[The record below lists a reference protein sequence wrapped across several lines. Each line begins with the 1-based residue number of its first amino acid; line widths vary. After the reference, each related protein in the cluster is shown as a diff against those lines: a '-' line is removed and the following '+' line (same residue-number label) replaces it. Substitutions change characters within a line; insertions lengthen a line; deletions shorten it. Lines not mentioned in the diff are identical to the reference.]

1 MTKNKLT
8 ILCVTLL
15 SLFAVAC
22 SEVGVANLEKD
33 PGVGGEGGTG
43 GVGGAPIEPVDPI
56 DPLDLIAPFDND
68 SAANPSMDE
77 FLSITGDRELVY
89 SDLISAEEGDREDFV
104 QFELPNNDPS
114 LQRIQVGIDC
124 IVEGDTEVS
133 ARVEILNVGNGESE
147 AATGGPIDCNDGFSN
162 ITIRNDRV
170 QAVRIYVQGVPET
183 QTLIEYTLTVDPFL
197 F

>member
-15 SLFAVAC
+15 SVFAVAC
-22 SEVGVANLEKD
+22 GEAGTDLEDKD
-33 PGVGGEGGTG
+33 PGAGGQGGDG
-43 GVGGAPIEPVDPI
+43 GVGGVEV

-77 FLSITGDRELVY
+77 LLRITGDRELVY

-104 QFELPNNDPS
+104 QFELPNNS
-114 LQRIQVGIDC
+114 NASQNIKVAIDC
-124 IVEGDTEVS
+124 IVEGDTEVF
-133 ARVEILNVGNGESE
+133 ARVEILNVDTNGDSE
-147 AATGGPIDCNDGFSN
+147 AATGGPIDCNDGFSD
-162 ITIRNDRV
+162 ITIQNDQV
-170 QAVRIYVQGVPET
+170 QAVRIYMQGVPET
-183 QTLIEYTLTVDPFL
+183 QTLIEYTLTVAPF

>member
-15 SLFAVAC
+15 SVFAVAC
-22 SEVGVANLEKD
+22 GEAGTANVDKD
-33 PGVGGEGGTG
+33 PGLDGQAGAG
-43 GVGGAPIEPVDPI
+43 GV
-56 DPLDLIAPFDND
+56 
-68 SAANPSMDE
+68 
-77 FLSITGDRELVY
+77 
-89 SDLISAEEGDREDFV
+89 
-104 QFELPNNDPS
+104 
-114 LQRIQVGIDC
+114 
-124 IVEGDTEVS
+124 
-133 ARVEILNVGNGESE
+133 GESE
-147 AATGGPIDCNDGFSN
+147 AATGGPIDCNDGFSD

>member
-1 MTKNKLT
+1 MTKNKLN

-22 SEVGVANLEKD
+22 GEAGMTDVEPD
-33 PGVGGEGGTG
+33 PGTGGQGGAG
-43 GVGGAPIEPVDPI
+43 GVGGVGG

-89 SDLISAEEGDREDFV
+89 SDLISVEEGDTEDFV
-104 QFELPNNDPS
+104 QFKLPPNDNEN
-114 LQRIQVGIDC
+114 QRVEVGIDC
-124 IVEGDTEVS
+124 IVEGDTEVF

-147 AATGGPIDCNDGFSN
+147 AATGGPIDCNEGFVN
-162 ITIRNDRV
+162 VTVLNNRT
-170 QAVRIYVQGVPET
+170 QAVRIYTQGAPET
-183 QTLIEYTLTVDPFL
+183 QTLIEYTLTVAPF
-197 F
+197 

>member
-15 SLFAVAC
+15 SVFAVAC
-22 SEVGVANLEKD
+22 GEAGMVNVDKD
-33 PGVGGEGGTG
+33 PGVGGQGGEGGI
-43 GVGGAPIEPVDPI
+43 GGAP

-68 SAANPSMDE
+68 SADNPSMDE
-77 FLSITGDRELVY
+77 FLSVTGDRELVY

-104 QFELPNNDPS
+104 QFELPNNSNPN
-114 LQRIQVGIDC
+114 QNIRVAIDC
-124 IVEGDTEVS
+124 IVEGDTEVF
-133 ARVEILNVGNGESE
+133 ARVEILNVGNNDTT

-162 ITIRNDRV
+162 ITVRNDRV

>member
-1 MTKNKLT
+1 MTKNRLT

-22 SEVGVANLEKD
+22 GEANVDND
-33 PGVGGEGGTG
+33 PGLGGQGGTG
-43 GVGGAPIEPVDPI
+43 GVGGDPI
-56 DPLDLIAPFDND
+56 DPIDLVAPFDND

-89 SDLISAEEGDREDFV
+89 SDLISAEDGDREDFV
-104 QFELPNNDPS
+104 QFELPNASNPN
-114 LQRIQVGIDC
+114 QNIRVAIDC
-124 IVEGDTEVS
+124 VVEGDTEVF
-133 ARVEILNVGNGESE
+133 ARVEILNVGNNDTT

>member
-1 MTKNKLT
+1 MTKNKLN

-22 SEVGVANLEKD
+22 GEAGMANVEPD
-33 PGVGGEGGTG
+33 PGTGGQGGAG
-43 GVGGAPIEPVDPI
+43 GVGGVGG

-104 QFELPNNDPS
+104 QFELPSNDNED
-114 LQRIQVGIDC
+114 QNIRVAIDC
-124 IVEGDTEVS
+124 IVEGDTEVF
-133 ARVEILNVGNGESE
+133 ARVEILNVDTNDDTT

-162 ITIRNDRV
+162 ITIRNDEV

>member
-15 SLFAVAC
+15 SVFAVAC
-22 SEVGVANLEKD
+22 GEAGMVNVDKD
-33 PGVGGEGGTG
+33 PGVGGQGGEGGI
-43 GVGGAPIEPVDPI
+43 GGAP

-68 SAANPSMDE
+68 SADNPSMDE
-77 FLSITGDRELVY
+77 FLSVTGDRELVY

-104 QFELPNNDPS
+104 QFELPNNSNPN
-114 LQRIQVGIDC
+114 QNI
-124 IVEGDTEVS
+124 
-133 ARVEILNVGNGESE
+133 RV
-147 AATGGPIDCNDGFSN
+147 AIDCNDGFSN
-162 ITIRNDRV
+162 ITVRNDRV

>member
-15 SLFAVAC
+15 SVFAVAC
-22 SEVGVANLEKD
+22 GEAGTANLDKD
-33 PGVGGEGGTG
+33 PGPGGQGGDGGG
-43 GVGGAPIEPVDPI
+43 GVGG

-68 SAANPSMDE
+68 SADNPSMDE

-104 QFELPNNDPS
+104 QFELPTNSNTN
-114 LQRIQVGIDC
+114 QNIRVAIDC

-133 ARVEILNVGNGESE
+133 ARVEILNVGNGESD

-183 QTLIEYTLTVDPFL
+183 QTLIEYTLTVNPF
-197 F
+197 

>member
-15 SLFAVAC
+15 SVFAIAC
-22 SEVGVANLEKD
+22 GEAGTANVDKD
-33 PGVGGEGGTG
+33 PGVGGQGGTG
-43 GVGGAPIEPVDPI
+43 GVGVDPI
-56 DPLDLIAPFDND
+56 DLIAPFDND

-89 SDLISAEEGDREDFV
+89 SDLISAEEGDAEDFV
-104 QFELPNNDPS
+104 QFELPNNSNPN
-114 LQRIQVGIDC
+114 QNIRVAIDC
-124 IVEGDTEVS
+124 IVEGDTEVF
-133 ARVEILNVGNGESE
+133 ARVEILNVGNGDSE
-147 AATGGPIDCNDGFSN
+147 AANGGPIDCNEGFVDV
-162 ITIRNDRV
+162 TVRNDRV
-170 QAVRIYVQGVPET
+170 QAVRVYVQGVPET